1 LWQSCTGK
9 HAAAR
14 TRPALHTLLRDT
26 LEDRLGMT
34 IEQGAGH
41 FSLIKHTSLLAMAML
56 FFAWLWMAT
65 ADWQTLLAHGGE
77 AG

>member
-1 LWQSCTGK
+1 
-9 HAAAR
+9 
-14 TRPALHTLLRDT
+14 
-26 LEDRLGMT
+26 MT